1 MGGGKQ
7 MIPLW
12 ALLVTLIAP
21 FLCAVFLMYA
31 IVKDGVKGD
40 IELLG
45 KALTLF
51 YLSISF
57 SLLMLVTMDV
67 FVFNL

>member
-1 MGGGKQ
+1 

-31 IVKDGVKGD
+31 IVKDEVKGD